1 VLIETCTKLAKT
13 CYNIHTMNNATV
25 ERKSYHITLDSA
37 LNRRLKEYTSAKYVQ
52 NSRVASAIFKKALD
66 EFLSRNGY

>member
-1 VLIETCTKLAKT
+1 
-13 CYNIHTMNNATV
+13 MNNATV